1 MATLTNYSTVAI
13 ENLSKALEKNRSGLE
28 KLADEMSASLK
39 KEHVLYVFGSGHSSI
54 FSMEL
59 YHRAGGPSF
68 VIPLV
73 ADYLLPTAG
82 PPVVRVLER
91 TPKIANVLLKRALPN
106 SGDWLFISSQSGV
119 NAAVVDFALEA
130 KSMGL
135 KTVAFTS
142 VDHSSAVP
150 SRHESGKRLFEVCDY
165 VVDICGF
172 RGDSAIELVPG
183 VRGGPLSSLTSIFLA
198 HSLITTV
205 CRELEAAGIPCVY
218 TSVNTPEGES
228 KNKAIEKK
236 AAIRD
241 PLLRE

>member
-1 MATLTNYSTVAI
+1 M
-13 ENLSKALEKNRSGLE
+13 
-28 KLADEMSASLK
+28 
-39 KEHVLYVFGSGHSSI
+39 
-54 FSMEL
+54 
-59 YHRAGGPSF
+59 
-68 VIPLV
+68 
-73 ADYLLPTAG
+73 
-82 PPVVRVLER
+82 
-91 TPKIANVLLKRALPN
+91 
-106 SGDWLFISSQSGV
+106 

-130 KSMGL
+130 KAMGL
-135 KTVAFTS
+135 NTVAFTS

-150 SRHESGKRLFEVCDY
+150 SRHESGKRLFEVCDH

-236 AAIRD
+236 AAIFGVRSSTRTTGGPAVGSRKSATSGITKD
-241 PLLRE
+241 GPPAR